1 MKLTFDT
8 KKKEWIIK
16 EKVFYKILKMCEKYV
31 KLVAYKEI
39 KEFNWRKYDP
49 ILLDLMLEDKL
60 KHET

>member
-1 MKLTFDT
+1 MKLIFDT

-16 EKVFYKILKMCEKYV
+16 EKVFYKILKMSEKYGR
-31 KLVAYKEI
+31 LVAYKEI

-49 ILLDLMLEDKL
+49 VLLDLMLEDKL